1 MHLAK
6 QFSLSGT
13 GWALPMRKDK
23 KKKREKQHIFIEC
36 ALSAEMCWT
45 HTVSFSSQ
53 DSPRRIHYSI
63 FFFSKIGVLVPIGEV
78 TFWGHTQGSEFNES
92 PRVGSFPGNS
102 TLSRY
107 WEGGLSKTDVL
118 ISYQAWNKFSYDSI
132 LCFMSL
138 YGSLLGYI
146 SGSQLN
152 KKFLFS

>member
-23 KKKREKQHIFIEC
+23 KRRGRSSTFLLSVLCLRRC
-36 ALSAEMCWT
+36 AGHTLSHLVLRTALGEYIT
-45 HTVSFSSQ
+45 LF
-53 DSPRRIHYSI
+53 